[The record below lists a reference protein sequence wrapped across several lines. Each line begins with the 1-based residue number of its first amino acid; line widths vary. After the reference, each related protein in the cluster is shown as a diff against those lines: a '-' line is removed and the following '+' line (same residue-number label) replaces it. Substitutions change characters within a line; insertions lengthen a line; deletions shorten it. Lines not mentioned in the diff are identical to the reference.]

1 MYALV
6 VDEQFQAVVTADK
19 IVEVLKTEGLARV
32 QVASFD
38 SRKREWVPVCIDRF
52 LAKAA

>member
-6 VDEQFQAVVTADK
+6 VDEQFQALVSADK

-38 SRKREWVPVCIDRF
+38 AMKRAWVPVCIDRF
-52 LAKAA
+52 LPQAA